1 MIDNLIFASIG
12 FIGGVFVGFFI
23 AILVVSAKRDDNEF
37 DEEER
42 K

>member
-23 AILVVSAKRDDNEF
+23 AILVVSAKRYDNEF
-37 DEEER
+37 EEEER